1 MKKIYYITKSLQR
14 YLLADQKHQLNI
26 ISTGCEVFHRNQ
38 AKNSANVECIYR
50 VVQDGLRFVMPE
62 MHRRVVRTKDLS
74 SLKRFISDRY
84 HDIELDIPDKDLA
97 KAIDDLGV
105 GCFIVAFE
113 LPSKDGNV
121 NVESITMHR
130 F

>member
-1 MKKIYYITKSLQR
+1 
-14 YLLADQKHQLNI
+14 
-26 ISTGCEVFHRNQ
+26 
-38 AKNSANVECIYR
+38 
-50 VVQDGLRFVMPE
+50 VMPE
-62 MHRRVVRTKDLS
+62 MHRRVVRTKDLA

-84 HDIELDIPDKDLA
+84 HDIELDIPDKALA

-113 LPSKDGNV
+113 LPSKNENV

>member
-1 MKKIYYITKSLQR
+1 
-14 YLLADQKHQLNI
+14 
-26 ISTGCEVFHRNQ
+26 
-38 AKNSANVECIYR
+38 
-50 VVQDGLRFVMPE
+50 MPA
-62 MHRRVVRTKDLS
+62 MHRRVVRTKDLA

-84 HDIELDIPDKDLA
+84 HDIELDIPDKGLA
-97 KAIDDLGV
+97 KEIDDLGV

-113 LPSKDGNV
+113 LPND